1 MFSLILR
8 RSLGQRKARVAIAV
22 VAVMMGASIAS
33 ALLMVSLD
41 IRDKVGYEFRSYG
54 ANILLVPESE
64 SISISIGDVDYG
76 SVTEQSYIDE
86 KDLPKIKDHVWGENV
101 LGYAP
106 YLYSVVYVGDQ
117 VAILTGTWFD
127 QVQKISP
134 WWEVEGHW
142 IDDRND
148 TTRTMVGTTVARI
161 LDLELGDTLDIAY
174 NNSGN
179 LSTSQLTVAGI
190 VTTGGSEDNQ
200 IFVNLGLAQELTRR
214 QGKVNTVQVSA
225 LCIQCPVDTMAA
237 TIEEQLPGVEAKTV
251 KQVTTAEMNLLE
263 KLEQLMLLVTALA
276 LMASALGVSTTMTSS
291 VMERTTEMGTM
302 KALGS
307 PDSRIALL
315 FLCEGL
321 IIGILGGL
329 LGFGVG
335 VVFAKYLGQ
344 SVFSA
349 TIAPRL
355 SVALAAIGLSVGVTL
370 AASILPVRRALS
382 IQPALVLRGE

>member
-1 MFSLILR
+1 MFTLILR
-8 RSLGQRKARVAIAV
+8 RSLSQRKARVAIAV

-41 IRDKVGYEFRSYG
+41 IRDKVGQEFRSYG

-64 SISISIGDVDYG
+64 SIAISIGDVDYG
-76 SVTEQSYIDE
+76 SVSEQSYIAE
-86 KDLPKIKDHVWGENV
+86 EDLPKIKDHIWGENV

-134 WWEVEGHW
+134 WWEVEGDW

-148 TTRTMVGTTVARI
+148 TAHTMVGTSVARI
-161 LDLELGDTLDIAY
+161 LDLELGDTLDITF

-179 LSTSQLTVAGI
+179 QTQSRLTVAGI

-200 IFVNLGLAQELTRR
+200 IFVNLALAQELTGR
-214 QGKVNTVQVSA
+214 QGQVNTVQVSA

-237 TIEEQLPGVEAKTV
+237 TIEAQLPGVEAKTV

-263 KLEQLMLLVTALA
+263 KLEQLMLLVTALFK
-276 LMASALGVSTTMTSS
+276 L
-291 VMERTTEMGTM
+291 R
-302 KALGS
+302 
-307 PDSRIALL
+307 
-315 FLCEGL
+315 
-321 IIGILGGL
+321 
-329 LGFGVG
+329 
-335 VVFAKYLGQ
+335 FA
-344 SVFSA
+344 
-349 TIAPRL
+349 R
-355 SVALAAIGLSVGVTL
+355 
-370 AASILPVRRALS
+370 
-382 IQPALVLRGE
+382 